1 MKMNS
6 KNLDELINRYFDAE
20 TTLEEERELQRL
32 ITGPFA
38 SDTRYDEVR
47 AVMGFTAVG
56 GAHARRCLY
65 HSAGSPRRCLHR
77 LCQWAQG
84 DEPRRGGQTD
94 AARDAGR
101 EQPHRC
107 AHAGE
112 PTQGYV

>member
-47 AVMGFTAVG
+47 AVMGFTALG
-56 GAHARRCLY
+56 RKLHRK
-65 HSAGSPRRCLHR
+65 SHR

-107 AHAGE
+107 AHTRE